1 MISNIILVII
11 GALVVSAFSSVAITR
26 FNESQRTV
34 AGNFTLLSAE
44 DVMAYRW
51 NAMAKFYA
59 NDQAAAFHYGPP
71 GR

>member
-1 MISNIILVII
+1 MNKKMISNIMLVII

-26 FNESQRTV
+26 FNESQRTL
-34 AGNFTLLSAE
+34 AGNFTLPSAE

-59 NDQAAAFHYGPP
+59 TDQCCCYA
-71 GR
+71 